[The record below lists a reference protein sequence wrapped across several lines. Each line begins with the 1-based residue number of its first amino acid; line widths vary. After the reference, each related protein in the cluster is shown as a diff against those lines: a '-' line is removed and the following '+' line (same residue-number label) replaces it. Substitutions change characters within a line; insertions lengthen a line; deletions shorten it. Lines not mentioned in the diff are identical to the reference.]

1 MSLIKQINSILKERK
16 IEQTA
21 SGFAL
26 IVSNKRTA
34 RIEKLTNDEIEKLL
48 EILTYFEPLIMVDN
62 IYIISFEIGI
72 IPTNTPTPTNDL
84 LIINHCSHLKML
96 VSPLTKNSYVKI
108 YEMVDFLGKALL
120 KKHQKTSCNG

>member
-26 IVSNKRTA
+26 TISEGRTK
-34 RIEKLTNDEIEKLL
+34 RIEKLTNDELKKLL
-48 EILTYFEPLIMVDN
+48 ETLTYFEPLEMVKN

-84 LIINHCSHLKML
+84 LIIEYCKHLKKI
-96 VSPLTKNSYVKI
+96 VSPLSNNSYFNLF
-108 YEMVDFLGKALL
+108 EMADFLGKAFLNKYPKL
-120 KKHQKTSCNG
+120 EK